1 MIKYTPRKGFIFMR
15 DDEKM
20 FNLGM
25 IMAIGMVCLIVFLQ
39 VCYREQNN
47 NLKTVRHEMD
57 VARQEYAIAQTRFS
71 GLSSADSLRGSV
83 VGVNPWAETV
93 SFSKTVNIHD
103 IPMGAE

>member
-1 MIKYTPRKGFIFMR
+1 MR

-47 NLKTVRHEMD
+47 NLKNVRREMD
-57 VARQEYAIAQTRFS
+57 ATRQEFALAQTKFS
-71 GLSSADSLRGSV
+71 ALSSADSLRSSV
-83 VGVNPWAETV
+83 IGINPKAETV
-93 SFSKTVNIHD
+93 SFSKTIHID
-103 IPMGAE
+103 SIPMVSK